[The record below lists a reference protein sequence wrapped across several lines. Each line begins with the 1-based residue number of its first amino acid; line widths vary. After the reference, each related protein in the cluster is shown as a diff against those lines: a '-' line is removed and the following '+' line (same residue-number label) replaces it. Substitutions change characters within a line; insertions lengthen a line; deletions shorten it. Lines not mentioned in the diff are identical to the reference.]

1 MKKFVLAVS
10 LCVMFQAGAALAAE
24 NRCGWVE
31 NPTPGNWWLTDADG
45 QWMIMTQG
53 SYEAPGMDA
62 IGDISAGDY
71 VANNGNYGYACG
83 CMNVDTDGEGTITY
97 IYSFRQSSIGKCEN
111 DDNLSAPQ

>member
-1 MKKFVLAVS
+1 VKN
-10 LCVMFQAGAALAAE
+10 AALASAMIVLMSTTAAAAE
-24 NRCGWVE
+24 NRCGWVQ

-45 QWMIMTQG
+45 QWTIMTQG

-83 CMNVDTDGEGTITY
+83 CMNVETDGEGVVTQ
-97 IYSFRQSSIGKCEN
+97 IYSFRQLSIAKCEN
-111 DDNLSAPQ
+111 DSALPAPG